1 VTGATP
7 LAWAWPS
14 AKNGLVGKA
23 SKRLKVIDVP
33 REQLTQN

>member
-1 VTGATP
+1 

-14 AKNGLVGKA
+14 AKKGLVGK
-23 SKRLKVIDVP
+23 RLKVMEVP